1 MKGSWGDSEYERELE
16 NNRNGKIGSSVGCI
30 FKNGKGM
37 NTFTD
42 RKIHM
47 KMKGFLDHNGIKVES
62 NKEVSGK
69 ISNIFK
75 LNQKHVSN
83 HESKR
88 KSQGY

>member
-1 MKGSWGDSEYERELE
+1 
-16 NNRNGKIGSSVGCI
+16 
-30 FKNGKGM
+30 M

-42 RKIHM
+42 RKICM
-47 KMKGFLDHNGIKVES
+47 KVNGFLDHNGIKLES
-62 NKEVSGK
+62 NNEVSGK

-88 KSQGY
+88 KSQEILENILNRKRDTDV